1 MKSFIKN
8 FDANGLT
15 IKTRNMADEP
25 EVGEKDTGAVDKMA
39 KRAASKEIK
48 S

>member
-1 MKSFIKN
+1 MV
-8 FDANGLT
+8 
-15 IKTRNMADEP
+15 DEP

-39 KRAASKEIK
+39 KRAAAKDIK

>member
-1 MKSFIKN
+1 MKTFIQN
-8 FDANGLT
+8 FDADGVT
-15 IKTRNMADEP
+15 IKTRNMANEP

-39 KRAASKEIK
+39 KRAAAKDIK